1 MVVGEN
7 EMIAWDVYLVEK
19 DYGLETLKWIDTVFY
34 TVDCDKDYVRSSLIN
49 HDCYNPNIVVK
60 RSK

>member
-1 MVVGEN
+1 
-7 EMIAWDVYLVEK
+7 MIAWDVYLVEK